1 MIDYKEFVSKEKS
14 LLIAPAGYGKTHT
27 IAECLK
33 YIDGTQLILTHTHA
47 GVASLK
53 EKIKKIGIQTSRYKV
68 ETITSFAQKYVQ
80 SFYCGNDIPEQDNK
94 KEYFPFIIKKATDLM
109 RLKPIKEIVR
119 NTYAGIFVDE
129 YQDCTIS
136 QHQFLLT
143 LAEIVPTHILGDP
156 LQGIFD
162 FNKERLVDWDVDID
176 DFKENTFELSEAW
189 RWKNTNPQLG
199 ICLSEIRE
207 ELINGNEI
215 DLKYYKDVI
224 DIIEIHDKDIYNPQ
238 KNYYIKICD
247 ILKTEDSLLLL
258 HPNSKNLDVRKKIV
272 QQFRNRFYL
281 IEAIDSKDFYKLAR
295 QFDNAKTD
303 NIFQIIRDTCS
314 IIFNKSELN
323 NWFNQNGV
331 KNKRYK
337 KDKMII
343 APIKDYIDELGEK
356 ISFVKISKVL
366 KEIKK
371 LPKIKCYRKELF
383 TDLCKALEQ
392 AEYHN
397 ESIYESMKNIRNKK
411 RRVGRKIK
419 GKCIGTTLLTKGLEF
434 DTVVILNAHNFN
446 CPKHLYVA
454 LTRASKKL
462 VIFTETMILKPYKKN

>member
-33 YIDGTQLILTHTHA
+33 YTNGTQLILTHTHA

-238 KNYYIKICD
+238 KNYYIKI
-247 ILKTEDSLLLL
+247 
-258 HPNSKNLDVRKKIV
+258 
-272 QQFRNRFYL
+272 
-281 IEAIDSKDFYKLAR
+281 
-295 QFDNAKTD
+295 
-303 NIFQIIRDTCS
+303 
-314 IIFNKSELN
+314 
-323 NWFNQNGV
+323 
-331 KNKRYK
+331 
-337 KDKMII
+337 
-343 APIKDYIDELGEK
+343 
-356 ISFVKISKVL
+356 
-366 KEIKK
+366 
-371 LPKIKCYRKELF
+371 
-383 TDLCKALEQ
+383 
-392 AEYHN
+392 
-397 ESIYESMKNIRNKK
+397 
-411 RRVGRKIK
+411 
-419 GKCIGTTLLTKGLEF
+419 
-434 DTVVILNAHNFN
+434 
-446 CPKHLYVA
+446 
-454 LTRASKKL
+454 
-462 VIFTETMILKPYKKN
+462 